1 MGEAKKLADSCSN
14 TQHINHLRK
23 HLYNLFGKSLY
34 NANTESFI
42 TKENHLI
49 HIPQKLPRT

>member
-14 TQHINHLRK
+14 TQHINHLQK
-23 HLYNLFGKSLY
+23 QLYNLFRKSLY

-42 TKENHLI
+42 TKEKPLNTYT
-49 HIPQKLPRT
+49 PKAA